1 MNIDINRFLSDF
13 FIVFQWRENMTFV
26 KKIPFYIIV
35 FYSISAYATDV
46 ADFSSFYGAYK
57 TNVPQNNINI
67 TSDLTA
73 TQLVGVAGSSIT
85 DIDGG
90 GYNFNGGNYN
100 GFTVSSESSIYFAN
114 SGNFTISGQN
124 ATIENSVNSFYQ
136 SGRGAVFS
144 NVGGDLTI
152 ENSAFSNNSSRYG
165 GGVFYQTNSGN
176 LNISNSAFQ
185 NNSVTRSNG
194 GVIYNQY
201 RTTANID
208 GSYFQNNSA
217 VNYGGVVF
225 NDGNLNIT
233 NSVFNANTASS
244 GAAIYNSNTVTMSD
258 VYFVGNNGTDSVGA
272 VYTTGMMDITN
283 GTFENNTGETGGAIG
298 VYGIIGDVLYTVVK
312 DSTFTNNSATYG
324 GALYNWDDTY
334 IIDSSFSNNTATDG
348 GGAIFNINALFL
360 IAQNSD
366 IEFTGNTSSGES
378 NAIYTTEMLGIN
390 AAENQ
395 QVIFND
401 KITGSGSIVI
411 NNPYTLEE
419 NVMPTG
425 GTVILNEDMSG
436 FVGNIT
442 IASGNVQLTDNGK
455 FFSAED
461 LQVSGGVLDLGT
473 TNATVGSAT
482 FGSGSAL
489 KLSVQSEDNYGYL
502 NADIFSISEDAL
514 LNVVLNSDVMTN
526 RDSLQFQFLRSSNEI
541 TDNFLPEIDNNIYA
555 FVKLGNGWYE
565 VLQESTFLDIIRLS
579 GGSQNNENTA
589 ISWQTVPIGEGEIA
603 NEVYE
608 LLDLLVQ
615 TDAGEYIKA
624 LTALAPSPAPLMQ
637 ILGTSYSERFEK
649 LISLDSRLESDFG
662 NGKLWVAALGS
673 SGRLKEDKVYAN
685 FDIYGYGFGLGAE
698 FEINNWDIGAVYTYQ
713 YDRLK
718 SWARIIHAPANG
730 GGLYAKYYNN
740 GFIWNNVAS
749 IFYSDLSETKNV
761 AGLQLYDDMGV
772 YTTSLWS
779 DLGYEIPVYDTVL
792 TPSVGMKYTFMHR
805 QNSVDTAGQEL
816 SSANLDFLMTYAD
829 VSVQHVFEYD
839 NGFSF
844 APVLSFGGSYDLLAE
859 IDDIN
864 VEISNNIYSI
874 SSERLPQWQAI
885 AGLKIKMWFGDLY
898 GLEIGADATW
908 RKGYSNYTGMLKGS
922 MRF

>member
-13 FIVFQWRENMTFV
+13 FIVFQWRENMKFV

-46 ADFSSFYGAYK
+46 ADFSSFYSAYK
-57 TNVPQNNINI
+57 TNVSQNNINI

-85 DIDGG
+85 GIDGG

-136 SGRGAVFS
+136 SGQGAVFS

-244 GAAIYNSNTVTMSD
+244 GAVIYNSNTVTMSD

-334 IIDSSFSNNTATDG
+334 IIDSTFSNNTATDG

-482 FGSGSAL
+482 LGSGSAL
-489 KLSVQSEDNYGYL
+489 K
-502 NADIFSISEDAL
+502 
-514 LNVVLNSDVMTN
+514 
-526 RDSLQFQFLRSSNEI
+526 
-541 TDNFLPEIDNNIYA
+541 
-555 FVKLGNGWYE
+555 
-565 VLQESTFLDIIRLS
+565 
-579 GGSQNNENTA
+579 
-589 ISWQTVPIGEGEIA
+589 
-603 NEVYE
+603 
-608 LLDLLVQ
+608 
-615 TDAGEYIKA
+615 
-624 LTALAPSPAPLMQ
+624 
-637 ILGTSYSERFEK
+637 
-649 LISLDSRLESDFG
+649 
-662 NGKLWVAALGS
+662 
-673 SGRLKEDKVYAN
+673 
-685 FDIYGYGFGLGAE
+685 
-698 FEINNWDIGAVYTYQ
+698 
-713 YDRLK
+713 
-718 SWARIIHAPANG
+718 
-730 GGLYAKYYNN
+730 
-740 GFIWNNVAS
+740 
-749 IFYSDLSETKNV
+749 
-761 AGLQLYDDMGV
+761 
-772 YTTSLWS
+772 
-779 DLGYEIPVYDTVL
+779 
-792 TPSVGMKYTFMHR
+792 
-805 QNSVDTAGQEL
+805 
-816 SSANLDFLMTYAD
+816 
-829 VSVQHVFEYD
+829 
-839 NGFSF
+839 
-844 APVLSFGGSYDLLAE
+844 
-859 IDDIN
+859 
-864 VEISNNIYSI
+864 
-874 SSERLPQWQAI
+874 
-885 AGLKIKMWFGDLY
+885 
-898 GLEIGADATW
+898 
-908 RKGYSNYTGMLKGS
+908 
-922 MRF
+922 